1 MKRAHSCVL
10 FAVVLLL
17 ATGGCPVLHARA
29 RTAAAAL
36 QAAVASAPAVVA
48 SDTLPAPVQTERF
61 VLKPGQDVIG
71 EVQVVRIK
79 PHQVLSDIAR
89 LFDVGNDAIQDAN
102 PKVDP
107 WLAPVGTRVIVPTQF
122 ILPDAPHVGIV
133 VNVAAMRLFYFPPHR
148 PGQPQIVIT
157 HPVGIG
163 RVGWP
168 TYTGLTHIA
177 GHIAH
182 PAWIVPRSILAE
194 HAREG
199 VPLPRVVPAGPTNP
213 LGNWAMPLSPDGYY
227 ANVLIHGTDKPAG
240 VGRRV
245 SHGCVHLYPEDIK
258 QLFKEVPNG
267 TPVRIVNQPFLFAWR
282 DGRLYMQAYGP
293 LQDDKRPWKTN
304 ATLLDRM
311 LTRGLIHDLARAQ
324 QRIDWRRVRSLV
336 ADPKVVPL
344 PVSGQGLV
352 GEGLEATLVQNRL
365 PQGSAWNGKTH
376 LPLTTAQF
384 RKIMARYDARLK
396 HGRVADSKT
405 RHGTRRAHK
414 AGAARDT
421 ATARATRSGADTDS
435 SAVRAHPAEP

>member
-1 MKRAHSCVL
+1 MKRTHSCVS
-10 FAVVLLL
+10 FAVCLSL
-17 ATGGCPVLHARA
+17 AAGGCTVLHAHVRTVA
-29 RTAAAAL
+29 APPQTAAA
-36 QAAVASAPAVVA
+36 VA
-48 SDTLPAPVQTERF
+48 TLPAPVQTERF
-61 VLKPGQDVIG
+61 VLKPGQSVIG
-71 EVQVVRIK
+71 AVQVVRIK

-89 LFDVGNDAIQDAN
+89 LFDVGNDAIQHAN

-107 WLAPVGTRVIVPTQF
+107 WLAPVGTRVVVPTQF

-133 VNVAAMRLFYFPPHR
+133 VNVAAMRLFYFPPHK
-148 PGQPQIVIT
+148 PGQPQVVIT

-168 TYTGLTHIA
+168 TYTGLTRVV

-182 PAWIVPRSILAE
+182 PAWIVPPSILAE
-194 HAREG
+194 HAQEG
-199 VPLPRVVPAGPTNP
+199 VPLPQVVPAGPTNP
-213 LGNWAMPLSPDGYY
+213 LGNWAMPLSPAGYY

-267 TPVRIVNQPFLFAWR
+267 TPVRIVNQPFLFGWSH
-282 DGRLYMQAYGP
+282 GRLYMQAYGP
-293 LQDDKRPWKTN
+293 LQDDKRPWKSN

-344 PVSGQGLV
+344 PVSGQGLL

-396 HGRVADSKT
+396 HRGVADSKT
-405 RHGTRRAHK
+405 QHGTRRKHK

-421 ATARATRSGADTDS
+421 ATARSSGSGADTGS
-435 SAVRAHPAEP
+435 STVRAHPAAH